1 MRRLLLAIVLA
12 LALCLPAFALDA
24 PDPAGTYNI
33 LIYANQDYELN
44 LVFKTDGVPEN
55 LTGRTYKMQAK
66 KSGAASPFLNFSS
79 SITNAVTGQTRYSL
93 TRATTRSNSDS
104 AGAYD
109 IMETGADGRVKY
121 RVKGTV
127 RIIGTNTK

>member
-1 MRRLLLAIVLA
+1 MIRLLLIMLVLSSYE
-12 LALCLPAFALDA
+12 PVFALDA
-24 PDPAGTYNI
+24 PDPAVTYNI

-44 LVFKTDGVPEN
+44 MTFKTDGVPEN

-79 SITNAVTGQTRYSL
+79 FVTNAATGQTRYRL
-93 TRATTRSNSDS
+93 TRATTRNNSDS
-104 AGAYD
+104 AGTYD